1 MSLVTSIWTW
11 VLIVVFGG
19 APMMDSSSTPPPP
32 GQSAST
38 DDSEKPHP
46 HQLPILSG
54 EDDRIYVGF

>member
-19 APMMDSSSTPPPP
+19 APMMDSSNTPPPP
-32 GQSAST
+32 GQSASA
-38 DDSEKPHP
+38 DDSETPHP
-46 HQLPILSG
+46 HPLPILSG